1 MKIKR
6 IGSVIGIHEEDIAEY
21 ERIHRE
27 VWPDVLA
34 TLKRVSVQNYSIFR
48 YGLLLFSYME
58 YIGDNYERDMAIMS
72 ADPKT
77 LEWWK
82 ITALQQKRVP
92 EAVGEEWW
100 HTIHEVF
107 HMD

>member
-1 MKIKR
+1 
-6 IGSVIGIHEEDIAEY
+6 
-21 ERIHRE
+21 
-27 VWPDVLA
+27 
-34 TLKRVSVQNYSIFR
+34 
-48 YGLLLFSYME
+48 ME

-82 ITALQQKRVP
+82 ITALLQKRAP